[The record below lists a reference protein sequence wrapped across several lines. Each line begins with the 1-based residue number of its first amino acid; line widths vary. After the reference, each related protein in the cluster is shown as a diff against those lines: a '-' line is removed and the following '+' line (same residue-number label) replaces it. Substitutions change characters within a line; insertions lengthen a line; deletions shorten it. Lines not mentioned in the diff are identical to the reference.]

1 MSSHN
6 FDYFPPKHNF
16 FSDGSLIFRNLDGH
30 YELFFYKLHFITPQ
44 EYLVFYTLSGVV
56 HTRRSQN
63 ITQRLQISLQNT
75 TEIVVRVA
83 AVGIGGRRGRKSAA
97 LQVETIIPFQG
108 FFPAMGIESTVLD
121 LRASAVS
128 QTSVSIL
135 WKPPTQSSAI
145 QV

>member
-1 MSSHN
+1 M
-6 FDYFPPKHNF
+6 
-16 FSDGSLIFRNLDGH
+16 
-30 YELFFYKLHFITPQ
+30 
-44 EYLVFYTLSGVV
+44 
-56 HTRRSQN
+56 RRLQN
-63 ITQRLQISLQNT
+63 ITQRLQISLQNM

-128 QTSVSIL
+128 QTSISIL